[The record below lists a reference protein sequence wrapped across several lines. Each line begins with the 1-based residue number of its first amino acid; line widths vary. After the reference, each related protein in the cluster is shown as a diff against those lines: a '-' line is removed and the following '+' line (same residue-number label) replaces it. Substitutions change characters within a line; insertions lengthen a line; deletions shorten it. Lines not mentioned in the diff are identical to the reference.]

1 VASGRWDEEE
11 ESLENKRTS
20 LKIFQKFSSSRYLK
34 WKVNER
40 TESND

>member
-11 ESLENKRTS
+11 ESLEKKRTS

-34 WKVNER
+34 WKINEKK
-40 TESND
+40 ESND